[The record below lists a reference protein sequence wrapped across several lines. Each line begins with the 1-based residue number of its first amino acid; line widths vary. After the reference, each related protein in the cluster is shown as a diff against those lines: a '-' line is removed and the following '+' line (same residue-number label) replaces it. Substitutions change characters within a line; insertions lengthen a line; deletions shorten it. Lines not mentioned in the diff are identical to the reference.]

1 MARGRGFTGSDA
13 LTALTHRLADQL
25 SVTRENPSNVAFSPL
40 SIYSAL
46 SLVAAGARG
55 GTLDE
60 LLAVLGASSRDELA
74 ANGRFVVE
82 HALADRSPSGG
93 PRVAFA
99 SGVWHD
105 AGRALEPAYREAVV
119 ASYLAEIRAVDFRNK
134 AEESREEI
142 NKWVAAATGKLIDS
156 ILPPESVSEDTAV
169 VLANAIYFKGKWET
183 PFKKKNTKVERF
195 YLLDGTAVD
204 APMMRTGRSQY
215 VEEHDG
221 FKVLRLPYGSQD
233 PGASKKR
240 PRSRQSGTSSRDNPA
255 PLPRYSMCVF
265 LPDARDGLWDL
276 VGKIA
281 SSPSFLRDH
290 LPEYEVDV
298 DEFRL
303 PKFKVSFYGKLSC
316 VLRDMGL
323 VAAFKADKADLTDM
337 APDVEDASGELIKR
351 LVLKDVFHR
360 AVVEVNEEGTE
371 AAAVTVCEEEDESA
385 CQPVDFI
392 ADHPF
397 AFFVIEEVSGAV
409 VFAGHVLDPTK
420 HQDTLHDVD

>member
-1 MARGRGFTGSDA
+1 MARGFTGSDA
-13 LTALTHRLADQL
+13 LTALTHRLADKL
-25 SVTRENPSNVAFSPL
+25 SVTRETASNVAFSPL

-55 GTLDE
+55 VTLDE

-74 ANGRFVVE
+74 ANGRFVAE

-99 SGVWHD
+99 SGLWHD
-105 AGRALEPAYREAVV
+105 AGRPLEPAYREAVV
-119 ASYLAEIRAVDFRNK
+119 ASYLSEIRAVDFRNK

-142 NKWVAAATGKLIDS
+142 NKWVAAATGNLVDS
-156 ILPPESVSEDTAV
+156 ILPPESVSEDTSV

-183 PFKKKNTKVERF
+183 PFKKKKTKVERF

-215 VEEHDG
+215 VDEHDG
-221 FKVLRLPYGSQD
+221 FKVLRLPYRSQD

-240 PRSRQSGTSSRDNPA
+240 RRGTSSGDHPA
-255 PLPRYSMCVF
+255 PPLPRYSMCVY

-281 SSPSFLRDH
+281 SSPSFLRDP

-303 PKFKVSFYGKLSC
+303 PKFKVSFYGKLSG
-316 VLRDMGL
+316 VLQDMGL
-323 VAAFKADKADLTDM
+323 VTAFKADKADLTDM
-337 APDVEDASGELIKR
+337 APDVVDASGDIKR
-351 LVLKDVFHR
+351 LVLKDVLHR

-371 AAAVTVCEEEDESA
+371 AAGVTVCEEEDESA

-420 HQDTLHDVD
+420 HQDTLHDLN

>member
-1 MARGRGFTGSDA
+1 MTRGFIGSDA

-25 SVTRENPSNVAFSPL
+25 SVTREPPSNLAFSPL

-74 ANGRFVVE
+74 ENGRFVAE

-93 PRVAFA
+93 PRVGFA
-99 SGVWHD
+99 SCVWHD
-105 AGRALEPAYREAVV
+105 AGRTLEPAYIEAVA

-134 AEESREEI
+134 ADESREEI
-142 NKWVAAATGKLIDS
+142 NKWVAAATGNLIDS
-156 ILPPESVSEDTAV
+156 ILPRESVGKSTAV
-169 VLANAIYFKGKWET
+169 VLANAIYFKGKWKK
-183 PFKKKNTKVERF
+183 PFKKKSTKVERF
-195 YLLDGTAVD
+195 YLVDGTAVD

-215 VEEHDG
+215 IDVHHG
-221 FKVLRLPYGSQD
+221 FKVLRLPYRSKE

-240 PRSRQSGTSSRDNPA
+240 RRGTSSGDDPA
-255 PLPRYSMCVF
+255 PPLPRYSMCVF

-281 SSPSFLRDH
+281 SSPSFLRDR
-290 LPEYEVDV
+290 LPDEAVEVDK
-298 DEFRL
+298 FRL
-303 PKFKVSFYGKLSC
+303 PKFKVSFYGKLSGA
-316 VLRDMGL
+316 LRDLGL
-323 VAAFKADKADLTDM
+323 KAAFNVDKADLTDM
-337 APDVEDASGELIKR
+337 APDFVDRSGQLNR

-371 AAAVTVCEEEDESA
+371 AAAVTVCDEDDEGADWESEPE
-385 CQPVDFI
+385 PVDFI

-397 AFFVIEEVSGAV
+397 AFFVIEEMSGAV

-420 HQDTLHDVD
+420 HQDTLHDV